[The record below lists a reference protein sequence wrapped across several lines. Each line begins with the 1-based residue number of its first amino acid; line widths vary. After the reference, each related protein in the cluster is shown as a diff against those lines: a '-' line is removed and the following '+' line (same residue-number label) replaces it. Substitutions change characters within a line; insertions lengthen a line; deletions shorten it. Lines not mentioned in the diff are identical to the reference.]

1 MTTIAENA
9 TAKNTG
15 TTETKATEFS
25 SLGAPALYVGAVTH
39 RRLRPR
45 EHKLAYRIYS
55 LLLDLD
61 RLDELDARLKL
72 FSLDRFNLFSFYR
85 ADRGDKSAPPKSS
98 AKLRQRIETSMRG
111 AGIEPDGGP
120 IWLLTMPRLLG
131 WAFNPISVFYC
142 FARSGKLAAV
152 LWEVDN
158 TFGERH
164 AYMIP
169 VDGDPEDEIR
179 QACPKD
185 FHVSPFMNMTLDY
198 AFRLRVPGERLNLA
212 IDVSDL
218 SGLLLTT
225 HYRAHRHELT
235 DANLLRVFFSVPL
248 LTLRVVGGIHWEA
261 LKLWRKGI
269 GLRPKPPPPLAP
281 VTFIKTAS
289 PHAIRKGL
297 SE

>member
-1 MTTIAENA
+1 MKTTAPE
-9 TAKNTG
+9 K
-15 TTETKATEFS
+15 ET
-25 SLGAPALYVGAVTH
+25 LGAPALYVGAVTH
-39 RRLRPR
+39 CRLRPR

-61 RLDELDARLKL
+61 HLEELDARLKL

-85 ADRGDKSAPPKSS
+85 SDRNDKSALT
-98 AKLRQRIETSMRG
+98 LRQKVEAAMRG
-111 AGIEPDGGP
+111 GGIEPDGGR
-120 IWLLTMPRLLG
+120 ILLLTMPRLLG
-131 WAFNPISVFYC
+131 WAFNPISVYYC
-142 FARSGKLAAV
+142 FAQSGELAAV

-169 VDGDPEDEIR
+169 VEGDASGEIL

-185 FHVSPFMNMTLDY
+185 FHVSPFMNMALDY
-198 AFRLRVPGERLNLA
+198 NFRLRVPAKLLNLA
-212 IDVSDL
+212 IDVSDPG
-218 SGLLLTT
+218 GLMLTT
-225 HYRAHRHELT
+225 HYRAHRRELT

-261 LKLWRKGI
+261 LKLWRKGV

-281 VTFIKTAS
+281 ITFVKAS
-289 PHAIRKGL
+289 TPHAIQKGL
-297 SE
+297 SQ